1 MRIAYITPYQ
11 GPTLVTRRPI
21 VRNRS
26 ISNRIKIELIA
37 GLLHASSHEVE
48 IISHGEVIERQ
59 FKFYPGF
66 CEPELFHPSIPVY
79 YVSSLPI
86 KRLNGFW
93 SGMRALQFLKRRHQ
107 KRPYDLVIIF
117 NMKPPQVSCA
127 NYAMRRLGLPVI
139 LEYEDDAF
147 ASVVGETNGGL
158 ISEYQR
164 SAYRRILNSVSGC
177 VAVSPH
183 LLSQLPPDVPSLLLR
198 GVVGYDVLKTSE
210 QMKATKKNWVVFAGT
225 HISSNGIKELIMG
238 WKLVDFL
245 DWELHITGFG
255 GMTEELRKMAEN
267 YRSIVFHGLVSR
279 QEFVRLICSAKICI
293 NPHAVSQTPGNVFA
307 FKIIEYLAAG
317 AHVITTPMG
326 TLEREIECGITYMP
340 DNKPETIAATLKR
353 VIEARSYERTA
364 AQAVLQTCGPEAVSR
379 SLDQVLHNVMAAER
393 KKAGSEFGK
402 SSSKLWHRFCR

>member
-1 MRIAYITPYQ
+1 MRIAYVTPYQ
-11 GPTLVTRRPI
+11 GPTVVNRRPI

-26 ISNRIKIELIA
+26 ASNKIKIELIA
-37 GLLHASSHEVE
+37 GSLQARSHEVE

-59 FKFYPGF
+59 LKFYPGF
-66 CEPELFHPSIPVY
+66 WEPELFHSDIPVY

-93 SGMRALQFLKRRHQ
+93 SGMRALQFLKGRHRV
-107 KRPYDLVIIF
+107 RPYDLVIIL

-127 NYAMRRLGLPVI
+127 NYAIRRLGLPVI

-147 ASVVGETNGGL
+147 ASVFGKTEGGWVAR
-158 ISEYQR
+158 YHR
-164 SAYRRILNSVSGC
+164 SAYRRILNGVSGC
-177 VAVSPH
+177 MAVSPH
-183 LLSQLPPDVPSLLLR
+183 LLSQLPPHVPSLLLR
-198 GVVGYDVLKTSE
+198 GVVGDDVVKTSE

-225 HISSNGIKELIMG
+225 HIESNGIKELIVG
-238 WKLVDFL
+238 WKIAGFS

-255 GMTEELRKMAEN
+255 GMTEDLRKMAEN
-267 YRSIVFHGLVSR
+267 HRSIVFHGLVSR
-279 QEFVRLICSAKICI
+279 QELVRLICSAKICI

-340 DNKPETIAATLKR
+340 DNKPETIAATLKQ
-353 VIEARSYERTA
+353 VIEVRGYERTA
-364 AQAVLQTCGPEAVSR
+364 AQALLQTYGPEAVSR
-379 SLDQVLHNVMAAER
+379 SLDKLLNNVMTAER
-393 KKAGSEFGK
+393 GKAGSEFGK
-402 SSSKLWHRFCR
+402 

>member
-1 MRIAYITPYQ
+1 MRIAYVTPYQ
-11 GPTLVTRRPI
+11 GPTVVTRRPI

-26 ISNRIKIELIA
+26 ISNKIKIELIA

-66 CEPELFHPSIPVY
+66 WESELFHSGILVY

-93 SGMRALQFLKRRHQ
+93 SGMRARQLFKKRHRV
-107 KRPYDLVIIF
+107 RPYDLVIIF
-117 NMKPPQVSCA
+117 NMKPPQISCA
-127 NYAMRRLGLPVI
+127 NYAIRRLGLPVI

-147 ASVVGETNGGL
+147 LSLVGKTKDGL
-158 ISEYQR
+158 VSGYHR
-164 SAYRRILNSVSGC
+164 SAYMRILNSVSGC
-177 VAVSPH
+177 MAVSPH
-183 LLSQLPPDVPSLLLR
+183 LQSQLPPQVPSLLLR
-198 GVVGYDVLKTSE
+198 GVVGDDVLKTSE
-210 QMKATKKNWVVFAGT
+210 EMKATKKDWVVFAGT
-225 HISSNGIKELIMG
+225 HIKENGIKELIMG
-238 WKLVDFL
+238 WKIAGLS

-267 YRSIVFHGLVSR
+267 HRSIMFHGLVSR
-279 QEFVRLICSAKICI
+279 QELVRVICSAKICI

-326 TLEREIECGITYMP
+326 ALEREIECGITYMP
-340 DNKPETIAATLKR
+340 DNKAETIATTLKQ
-353 VIEARSYERTA
+353 VIEVRCYERTA
-364 AQAVLQTCGPEAVSR
+364 APAVLQTYGPEAVSR
-379 SLDQVLHNVMAAER
+379 SLDKLLNNVMTVER
-393 KKAGSEFGK
+393 RKAGSEFGK
-402 SSSKLWHRFCR
+402 

>member
-1 MRIAYITPYQ
+1 MSMRIAYVTPYQ
-11 GPTLVTRRPI
+11 GPTVVTRRPI

-26 ISNRIKIELIA
+26 ISNKIKIELIA

-66 CEPELFHPSIPVY
+66 WESELFHSGILVY

-93 SGMRALQFLKRRHQ
+93 SGMRARQLFKKRHRV
-107 KRPYDLVIIF
+107 RPYDLVIIF
-117 NMKPPQVSCA
+117 NMKPPQISCA
-127 NYAMRRLGLPVI
+127 NYAIRRLGLPVI

-147 ASVVGETNGGL
+147 LSLVGKTKDGL
-158 ISEYQR
+158 VSGYHR
-164 SAYRRILNSVSGC
+164 SAYMRILNSVSGC
-177 VAVSPH
+177 MAVSPH
-183 LLSQLPPDVPSLLLR
+183 LQSQLPPQVPSLLLR
-198 GVVGYDVLKTSE
+198 GVVGDDVLKTSE
-210 QMKATKKNWVVFAGT
+210 EMKATKKDWVVFAGT
-225 HISSNGIKELIMG
+225 HIKENGIKELIMG
-238 WKLVDFL
+238 WKIAGLS

-267 YRSIVFHGLVSR
+267 HRSIMFHGLVSR
-279 QEFVRLICSAKICI
+279 QELVRVICSAKICI

-326 TLEREIECGITYMP
+326 ALEREIECGITYMP
-340 DNKPETIAATLKR
+340 DNKAETIATTLKQR
-353 VIEARSYERTA
+353 IEGSCYERTA
-364 AQAVLQTCGPEAVSR
+364 APAVLQTYGPEAVSR
-379 SLDQVLHNVMAAER
+379 SLDKLLNNVMTVER
-393 KKAGSEFGK
+393 RKAGSEFGK
-402 SSSKLWHRFCR
+402 

>member
-1 MRIAYITPYQ
+1 MRIAYVTPYQ
-11 GPTLVTRRPI
+11 GPTVVTRRPI

-37 GLLHASSHEVE
+37 GLLHANSHEVE

-66 CEPELFHPSIPVY
+66 WESELFHSSILVY

-93 SGMRALQFLKRRHQ
+93 SGMRALQLFKKRHRM
-107 KRPYDLVIIF
+107 RPYDLVIIF

-127 NYAMRRLGLPVI
+127 NYAIKRLGLPVI

-147 ASVVGETNGGL
+147 LSVFGKTSDGL
-158 ISEYQR
+158 VSGYHR
-164 SAYRRILNSVSGC
+164 SAYMRILNSVSGC
-177 VAVSPH
+177 MAVSPH
-183 LLSQLPPDVPSLLLR
+183 LLSQLPPHVPSLLLR
-198 GVVGYDVLKTSE
+198 GVVGDDVSKTSE

-225 HISSNGIKELIMG
+225 HIESNGIKELIIG
-238 WKLVDFL
+238 WKIAGLSG
-245 DWELHITGFG
+245 WELHITGFG

-267 YRSIVFHGLVSR
+267 HRSIMFHGLVSR
-279 QEFVRLICSAKICI
+279 QELVRVICSARICI
-293 NPHAVSQTPGNVFA
+293 NPHAVSQTPGNIFA

-326 TLEREIECGITYMP
+326 ALEREIECGITRG
-340 DNKPETIAATLKR
+340 TLLR
-353 VIEARSYERTA
+353 THCGVSYPANIWPRGGCKIT
-364 AQAVLQTCGPEAVSR
+364 R
-379 SLDQVLHNVMAAER
+379 
-393 KKAGSEFGK
+393 
-402 SSSKLWHRFCR
+402 